1 MKRGTRGRPVL
12 AALLCLIVTA
22 ACAPAKRVIIG
33 TRRPEPAYE
42 QLYPYY
48 VEVCAVSQIRP
59 IDAKKGGSAGH
70 AVMYLKGVCRQED
83 TPFPTLKLCEDDSI
97 DITDPE
103 SGLGISV
110 NRMFKNVNWVA
121 IPGKHLFYHGN
132 LSDDQR
138 LTEEHFE
145 ATFREA
151 VDLGIFRGIEFHDR
165 FLESKPDGLTTE
177 EFIAARSIGTDY
189 ALKFGR
195 SIFCARLPVPRAM
208 LGDIIAF
215 LNELNRE
222 YATGEAHYNWSGYHD
237 NCSHAIRNALAN
249 ADIWKSKSI
258 NTTKLRQFFNL
269 SIPANEFAN
278 LAILANEYPIENI
291 SWIYED
297 EVMRKSLL
305 ERGWLPT
312 RHGAL
317 LKTIGVHED
326 NDLYDTR
333 FKIFVLQ
340 APLLKHKG
348 RRVRRMLSKGRYQE
362 IEPNLLHFKAKYETI
377 LRDRSA
383 DLELSTEEDTF
394 PSGEDAFGDAVQR
407 YYEYIEEQLKDVEKK
422 LMKLSE
428 PKK

>member
-1 MKRGTRGRPVL
+1 MKWGPRGKPIL

-33 TRRPEPAYE
+33 TRRPEPVYE

-59 IDAKKGGSAGH
+59 IGAKKGGSAGH
-70 AVMYLKGVCRQED
+70 AVMYLKGVCRD
-83 TPFPTLKLCEDDSI
+83 DDSPFPALKPCDDDSI
-97 DITDPE
+97 DLSDPE
-103 SGLGISV
+103 SGIGISV

-121 IPGKHLFYHGN
+121 IPGKRLFYHGN

-138 LTEEHFE
+138 LTKEHFE
-145 ATFREA
+145 ATFGEA

-195 SIFCARLPVPRAM
+195 SIFCARLPVTKAM
-208 LGDIIAF
+208 LGEIAGF

-222 YATGEAHYNWSGYHD
+222 YATGEADYDWSGYHD

-249 ADIWKSKSI
+249 AGIWKSKSV

-269 SIPANEFAN
+269 AIPANEFAN
-278 LAILANEYPIENI
+278 LAILANEYPLGDF
-291 SWIYED
+291 SRLYED
-297 EVMRKSLL
+297 EVKRESLL
-305 ERGWLPT
+305 ERSWLPT

-340 APLLKHKG
+340 APLLKHKS
-348 RRVRRMLSKGRYQE
+348 RRVRGMLSDERYLQ
-362 IEPNLLHFKAKYETI
+362 IEPNLFHFRVKYATI
-377 LRDRSA
+377 LRERPA
-383 DLELSTEEDTF
+383 DLDISSEEDAF
-394 PSGEDAFGDAVQR
+394 PSGEGALGEVAQR
-407 YYEYIEEQLKDVEKK
+407 YYEYIEEQLEDVEGRLKK
-422 LMKLSE
+422 LPE
-428 PKK
+428 PRK

>member
-1 MKRGTRGRPVL
+1 MKVSNRARLALAVL
-12 AALLCLIVTA
+12 LWFVVTT
-22 ACAPAKRVIIG
+22 ACARVKTVVIE
-33 TRRPEPAYE
+33 TRRPEPVYE

-59 IDAKKGGSAGH
+59 IGAKKGGSAGH
-70 AVMYLKGVCRQED
+70 AVVYLKGVRRQED
-83 TPFPTLKLCEDDSI
+83 APFPTIKLCEDDCV
-97 DITDPE
+97 DINDPE
-103 SGLGISV
+103 TGVGISV
-110 NRMFKNVNWVA
+110 NKMFKNVNWVA
-121 IPGKHLFYHGN
+121 IPGKQLFYHGN
-132 LSDDQR
+132 LSAKER
-138 LTEEHFE
+138 LTQEHFE
-145 ATFREA
+145 ATFHEA
-151 VDLGIFRGIEFHDR
+151 VDLGIFRGVEVHER
-165 FLESKPDGLTTE
+165 VLETKPADLTTE
-177 EFIAARSIGTDY
+177 EFIASRSLGTDY
-189 ALKFGR
+189 GLKFGR
-195 SIFCARLPVPRAM
+195 SIFCARLPVTKDM
-208 LGDIIAF
+208 LRDIIAF

-297 EVMRKSLL
+297 EVKRRSLL
-305 ERGWLPT
+305 KRGWLPT

-326 NDLYDTR
+326 NELYDTR
-333 FKIFVLQ
+333 FKLFLLQ
-340 APLLKHKG
+340 APLLKYKSW
-348 RRVRRMLSKGRYQE
+348 RVRRMLSEGRYLD
-362 IEPNLLHFKAKYETI
+362 IEPNLLHFQAKYEAI
-377 LRDRSA
+377 LQDRPAYLGSVS
-383 DLELSTEEDTF
+383 E
-394 PSGEDAFGDAVQR
+394 EDAFGNAWDQ
-407 YYEYIEEQLKDVEKK
+407 YYEYIEQQLEDVEEK